1 MKADHIKV
9 RAARTPRERLP
20 FAEKNPELFKFR
32 CFISIIIIRL
42 MVQSGYKFRTGL
54 ASNYIVYRGLQINY
68 FRIQKKGPFLSE
80 CVEIC
85 YKIKSFSQK
94 QQTLSDKFN
103 RNVIRPAFRQGC
115 PVALFRIARDTFSPL
130 DPASPDTLLVRQP
143 AEGMRQQNMAM
154 CRMTHCHFHEIA
166 RRSRSCLLSY
176 SRAPPK
182 DMPAG
187 Q

>member
-68 FRIQKKGPFLSE
+68 FRTQKKGPFLSE

-103 RNVIRPAFRQGC
+103 RNVIRPAFRRRPDRVCTTG
-115 PVALFRIARDTFSPL
+115 PGVIRRRTGTSDKAARSLFSTTAAIRFPHST
-130 DPASPDTLLVRQP
+130 RQVP
-143 AEGMRQQNMAM
+143 IPSLFANR
-154 CRMTHCHFHEIA
+154 
-166 RRSRSCLLSY
+166 
-176 SRAPPK
+176 PK
-182 DMPAG
+182 ACDNKIW
-187 Q
+187 QCVV